1 MSFPHLQWAGS
12 ALCGGARGSHC
23 GDLSYC
29 GAWPPGSWASEI
41 AAHRLTSCGIRA
53 CGIFLGPGIKPMSP
67 ASAGRFLTNGPPGK
81 SSKLCVF
88 FSLYI
93 VSYPYKWWQVE
104 HPVAIPA
111 RICILLHLSSFL
123 GTVLWWLWWRWIVSF
138 GISLV
143 PFQYPS
149 HSSAASAYCPIHP
162 PAIFSCQTHMLP
174 PRLFI
179 CLTGHVLS

>member
-1 MSFPHLQWAGS
+1 MWNIPRWKIEPVLPEW
-12 ALCGGARGSHC
+12 
-23 GDLSYC
+23 
-29 GAWPPGSWASEI
+29 
-41 AAHRLTSCGIRA
+41 T
-53 CGIFLGPGIKPMSP
+53 
-67 ASAGRFLTNGPPGK
+67 GRFLTNGPPGK

-123 GTVLWWLWWRWIVSF
+123 GRVLWRLWWRWIVSF

-162 PAIFSCQTHMLP
+162 PAIFFLP
-174 PRLFI
+174 NPHAP
-179 CLTGHVLS
+179 TTPVYLSYRPCSQLVSLLEMIGNNSFRIIS